1 MTKEKKDNHN
11 FSQLLNSISIYTLSA
26 FSNKAIPFFLL
37 PIMTRYLTPAD
48 YGIVSLGGVIESIII
63 PFAGLSVSTAAVR
76 KFFDEDVEY
85 SKYVGNLVYIWMV
98 SSSVI
103 IFGFFLF
110 SPIISDLTNFPKD
123 WFWALVFNSIFGVV
137 IAFSLVLLQIQNK
150 PIAYGTLQNAK
161 TLVNVT
167 FAILFVVGMGW
178 NWQGRILANVLTTGI
193 FFAIAC
199 YLISKIKVIFQLE
212 KTYIKHA
219 IRFSLP
225 LIPHVLGSLIIL
237 ASDRLFL
244 SYMIGLESVGI
255 YSVGYSVGMIIGL
268 LENSFNKAYMPWL
281 FGVMKDCSEL
291 TKIKIVKITYLAF
304 IILSGLA
311 LVLSLFAPWFL
322 SFFVGERF
330 SSSSQFVLWIAMGYA
345 FVGMYKMVMKFLV
358 FAEKTIFLSYI
369 TLFAVVIN
377 LILNYIFISQF
388 GAIGAAQAT
397 TLTFLIKFLITWF
410 ISARVYYMP
419 WFFWRRYPIISR
431 KKLE

>member
-1 MTKEKKDNHN
+1 MKKEKKDNLN
-11 FSQLLNSISIYTLSA
+11 FSQLFNSISIYTFSA
-26 FSNKAIPFFLL
+26 FANKAIPFLLL
-37 PIMTRYLTPAD
+37 PIMTRYLTPVD
-48 YGIVSLGGVIESIII
+48 YGIVSLGRVIQSIII

-76 KFFDEDVEY
+76 KFFDEDVVY
-85 SKYVGNLVYIWMV
+85 SKYVGNLAYIWAV
-98 SSSVI
+98 SSAVI
-103 IFGFFLF
+103 IFIFFLF
-110 SPIISDLTNFPKD
+110 SQIISDLINFPRD
-123 WFWALVFNSIFGVV
+123 WLWALVFNSIFGVV
-137 IAFSLVLLQIQNK
+137 ITFSLLLLQIQNK
-150 PIAYGTLQNAK
+150 PISYGTLQNAK
-161 TLVNVT
+161 TFVNAT
-167 FAILFVVGMGW
+167 LAILFVVGMGW

-219 IRFSLP
+219 VKFSLP
-225 LIPHVLGSLIIL
+225 LIPHSVGSLIITI
-237 ASDRLFL
+237 SDRLFL

-281 FGVMKDCSEL
+281 FRVMKDCSEL
-291 TKIKIVKITYLAF
+291 SKIKIVKITYLIF

-311 LVLSLFAPWFL
+311 LVLSLFAPWLL
-322 SFFVGERF
+322 SFYVGERF

-345 FVGMYKMVMKFLV
+345 FVGMYKMVMKFLI

-410 ISARVYYMP
+410 ISARVYDMP
-419 WFFWRRYPIISR
+419 WLFWR
-431 KKLE
+431 K